1 MFLKRKFP
9 MSTNR
14 KFTMFKP
21 KTALILIAAGFAMST
36 ASAEDEIVIGAAT
49 SNSGWMAAFDAGPT
63 KAAQLAIDD
72 INAKGG
78 VLGRKLKFITI
89 DTKTDQ
95 SQTARAAQ
103 SLVEQNAQMIMTA
116 CDFDNGAPAALV
128 AQKANRIAIGSCGAD
143 IKYGN
148 LVVGNNVF
156 TMATNTST
164 TGRIMADWG
173 ARKKGW
179 KTAYV
184 LLDSFIEYDKSLCR
198 GFVERWKEVNGAT
211 SVVLEDSFKNADVSV
226 ASQIS
231 RYQALG
237 KPADA
242 MMLCSVPPGLAS
254 TIKQFRAAGVSI
266 PVMAG
271 TGGDGSSWHSAVPGL
286 SNYFYLN
293 YSADAGVKEMRP
305 DAEEF
310 LAKYEKKYGER
321 PASGQTITGYS
332 VVQAWARAAERAKST
347 DAAAVRAELEK
358 FKDESLAVGLTTFSS
373 KLHIDQGRPMLIVS
387 INNSK
392 PEPLGY
398 YDIRK
403 GDYVK

>member
-1 MFLKRKFP
+1 MFH
-9 MSTNR
+9 S
-14 KFTMFKP
+14 
-21 KTALILIAAGFAMST
+21 KTALILIAAGFAAST
-36 ASAEDEIVIGAAT
+36 ASAADEIIIGAAT
-49 SNSGWMAAFDAGPT
+49 SNSGWMAAFDSGPT
-63 KAAQLAIDD
+63 KAAQLAVDD

-78 VLGRKLKFITI
+78 VLGKKLKLVAI

-95 SQTARAAQ
+95 SQTAKAAQ
-103 SLVEQNAQMIMTA
+103 SLVEQNASMIMTA

-128 AQKANRIAIGSCGAD
+128 AQKANRLAISSCGAD

-148 LVVGNNVF
+148 LVIGNNVF
-156 TMATNTST
+156 TMATDAST

-184 LLDSFIEYDKSLCR
+184 LVDTFIEYDKSLCR
-198 GFVERWKEVNGAT
+198 GFVERWKEINGNA
-211 SVVLEDSFKNADVSV
+211 SVVLEDSFKNADVSI

-231 RYQALG
+231 RYQVLD

-254 TIKQFRAAGVSI
+254 TIRQFRSAGVNI

-293 YSADAGVKEMRP
+293 YSADAGVKELRA
-305 DAEEF
+305 DAEDF
-310 LAKYEKKYGER
+310 AAKYQKKFGER
-321 PASGQTITGYS
+321 PGSGQTITGYS
-332 VVQAWARAAERAKST
+332 VVQAWAKAAERAKST
-347 DAAAVRAELEK
+347 AADAVRAELEK
-358 FKDESLAVGLTTFSS
+358 FKDEPLAGGLTTFNS
-373 KLHIDQGRPMLIVS
+373 KLHIDQGRPMLIVN
-387 INNSK
+387 ITNGK

-398 YDIRK
+398 YDMRK
-403 GDYVK
+403 GDYTK

>member
-1 MFLKRKFP
+1 
-9 MSTNR
+9 
-14 KFTMFKP
+14 MFKP
-21 KTALILIAAGFAMST
+21 KIALFLIAAIIAMS
-36 ASAEDEIVIGAAT
+36 AEAADDDIVIGAAT
-49 SNSGWMAAFDAGPT
+49 SSSGWMAAFDIGPT
-63 KAAQLAIDD
+63 RAAQLAVDD

-78 VLGRKLKFITI
+78 VLGRKLRLVAI

-95 SQTARAAQ
+95 SQTAKAAQ
-103 SLVEQNAQMIMTA
+103 ALVAQNASLILTA

-128 AQKANRIAIGSCGAD
+128 AEKANRLAISSCGAD
-143 IKYGN
+143 VKYGN
-148 LVVGNNVF
+148 LVIGRNVF
-156 TMATNTST
+156 TMATDAST

-184 LLDSFIEYDKSLCR
+184 LVDTFIEYDKSLCR
-198 GFVERWKEVNGAT
+198 GFVEHWKELNGPA
-211 SVVLEDSFKNADVSV
+211 SVVLEDSFKNADASI

-231 RYQALG
+231 RYKALD

-254 TIKQFRAAGVSI
+254 TLRQFRSAGINV

-271 TGGDGSSWHSAVPGL
+271 TGGDGSAWHSAVPGL
-286 SNYFYLN
+286 SDYFYLN
-293 YSADAGVKEMRP
+293 YSADAGVKELRP

-310 LAKYEKKYGER
+310 LAKYEKRWGER
-321 PASGQTITGYS
+321 PGSGQAITGYS
-332 VVQAWARAAERAKST
+332 VIQAWAEAVERAKSV
-347 DAAAVRAELEK
+347 DVAAVRSELEK
-358 FKDESLAVGLTTFSS
+358 FKDRPLAGGLTTFSA

-387 INNSK
+387 VQNGK
-392 PEPLGY
+392 PVSLGY

-403 GDYVK
+403 GDYAKWW